1 MSEFWSWWVIVLIVF
16 NLGVTFALFVWGPRA
31 KIPVL
36 PDGTTGH
43 VWAHGALR
51 EGLNRLPRW
60 WILISLACYV
70 AAVAYLWRY
79 PGFGKHLGSLGWTS
93 HGELAQDTAANEARL
108 QAALAGLQG
117 PVEQLATRPEA
128 LAIGAVL
135 FQDNCAACH
144 GRSGQGNA
152 LLGAPDLRDHDWLY
166 GGDGEAVL
174 ASVLDG
180 RNGSMPA
187 WGEQFGEEGVDQL
200 ANYVLGLS
208 GATHDAAKAAA
219 GKEHFATCAACHGED
234 GKGMQALGAPNL
246 TDRTWLYGGDL
257 ETVQATIRD
266 GRAGVMPAWRERLGE
281 ADVRL
286 IAAYVLSLSQGGR
299 PAQ

>member
-60 WILISLACYV
+60 WILISLACYA
-70 AAVAYLWRY
+70 AAVVYLWRY
-79 PGFGKHLGSLGWTS
+79 PGFGNYAGSLGWTS
-93 HGELAQDTAANEARL
+93 QGELAADTAANDARRK
-108 QAALAGLQG
+108 AALARLEA
-117 PVEQLATRPEA
+117 PIEQLAGRPEA

-135 FQDNCAACH
+135 FHDNCAACH
-144 GRSGQGNA
+144 GRSGTGNA
-152 LLGAPDLRDHDWLY
+152 LLGAPDLSDPDWLY
-166 GGDGEAVL
+166 GSGEALL
-174 ASVLDG
+174 ASIYDG
-180 RNGSMPA
+180 RNGVMPA
-187 WGEQFGEEGVDQL
+187 WGEQFGEDGVDQL
-200 ANYVLGLS
+200 AHYVLGLS
-208 GATHDAAKAAA
+208 GAPHDAAKAAA
-219 GKEHFATCAACHGED
+219 GKENFATCAACHGEE
-234 GKGMQALGAPNL
+234 GKGMQALGAPDL
-246 TDRTWLYGGDL
+246 TDAVWLYGGDL
-257 ETVQATIRD
+257 ETVQATIRE

-286 IAAYVLSLSQGGR
+286 IAAYVLSLAHGGAAR
-299 PAQ
+299 